1 MAPNNQQRMDW
12 ISKIDEARACLSS
25 ERSSQVNK
33 GAAPVWMPDHTSED
47 CVVCRASFSIWRRR
61 HHCKSCGSLVCAQHS
76 RNKVLLP
83 HVNASESQRV
93 CDICFNSLR
102 PAGIE
107 QYQETERDMED
118 DSDFVVTS
126 SRKSASRAQPSKV
139 TQQQSISAGTSALHS
154 QHGHRA
160 SMPSMMPPPV
170 PSSHD
175 NHSQPLE

>member
-1 MAPNNQQRMDW
+1 MQLLSTEKSFIVMAPNNQQRMDW

-126 SRKSASRAQPSKV
+126 SQVSFPHTAEQGHSATKHICGYFCP
-139 TQQQSISAGTSALHS
+139 ALTTWP
-154 QHGHRA
+154 QGEYA
-160 SMPSMMPPPV
+160 
-170 PSSHD
+170 
-175 NHSQPLE
+175 